1 MAATDKAPVL
11 VVIEL
16 TGGNDFMN
24 TIVPYASGEY
34 YDVRPNIQIAEDAVL
49 PLDDTVGLHPSAG
62 PLKELYDE
70 GQVAIVQGV
79 GYPNSSRSHFRA
91 MFDCHTCEPE
101 KTVTEGWLAKV
112 IRELDPKRENVLTGV
127 SFGVV
132 LPQAMAAPGAA
143 VTSIGDLDTY
153 GLMSGIS
160 DMKQRNATLELFK
173 EMYGPS
179 VGSGPVMD
187 YLRRGG
193 RHLDAG
199 SGTVE
204 EGSRGIR
211 VNRLSTGPIQS
222 RRASRDVARVHFA
235 DLGTRVFYVNHGG
248 YDTPTQAKPRDHDR
262 LLMELSGAVMD
273 FQQDLRDHNAQDNVS
288 ILVFTEFGRRV
299 KDNGTGT
306 DHGSGGGAFLI
317 GQSVIGGLYSEYPPL
332 DPSKLE
338 VGEDLRHTIDFR
350 CVYSS
355 VLEQWM
361 GMDAVPIIGGT
372 FEQIGAFR

>member
-1 MAATDKAPVL
+1 MAATDRAPVL

-16 TGGNDFMN
+16 SGGNDFMN

-34 YDVRPNIQIAEDAVL
+34 HDARPNIQVADDAVL
-49 PLDDTVGLHPSAG
+49 PLDDAVGLHPNAG

-101 KTVTEGWLAKV
+101 RTVTEGWLGKV
-112 IRELDPKRENVLTGV
+112 VRDLDPKRENVLTGV

-143 VTSIGDLDTY
+143 VTTLGDLDTY
-153 GLMSGIS
+153 GLMGGIS
-160 DMKQRNATLELFK
+160 DIEQRNATLEIFK

-179 VGSGPVMD
+179 VGTGPVMD
-187 YLRRGG
+187 YLGEAADISMLG
-193 RHLDAG
+193 AEMLEKAPAAYE
-199 SGTVE
+199 STVE
-204 EGSRGIR
+204 YGANTVAKS
-211 VNRLSTGPIQS
+211 L
-222 RRASRDVARVHFA
+222 RDVARVHLA

-248 YDTPTQAKPRDHDR
+248 YDTHANQIRDHDR
-262 LLMELSGAVMD
+262 LLAELSGAVMD
-273 FQQDLRDHNAQDNVS
+273 FQQDLRDHDAQDSVA
-288 ILVFTEFGRRV
+288 ILMFTEFGRRV

-306 DHGSGGGAFLI
+306 DHGSGGGAFLV
-317 GQSVIGGLYSEYPPL
+317 GEGVTGGLYSEYPPL
-332 DPSKLE
+332 DPNELE
-338 VGEDLRHTIDFR
+338 AGEDLRHTIDFR
-350 CVYSS
+350 SVYAST
-355 VLEQWM
+355 LEQWM
-361 GMDAVPIIGGT
+361 GMDAVPIVGGT